1 MSIIKPEVLTYVG
14 SHSQVRYSVPKSDS
28 THVCVKSEG
37 FTPSQPSIV
46 RFRCEYCPQ
55 DFCLKQ
61 YLVEHVDNAHGSLF
75 KPFKAEKFQSHPS
88 IMKPV
93 NPDFDAYEHSTA
105 ILGDTEINEPR
116 TSSSK
121 HTFECG
127 VCHK

>member
-1 MSIIKPEVLTYVG
+1 MSIIKSEILSSVG
-14 SHSQVRYSVPKSDS
+14 SPSQVHEYVSKSYSPEIS
-28 THVCVKSEG
+28 VKSEA
-37 FTPSQPSIV
+37 FIPPQPSV
-46 RFRCEYCPQ
+46 AAFCCEYCPQ
-55 DFCLKQ
+55 EFSLKQ

>member
-1 MSIIKPEVLTYVG
+1 MSIIKPEVLPSVG
-14 SHSQVRYSVPKSDS
+14 SHSEVRETVL
-28 THVCVKSEG
+28 KSETAHVSVK
-37 FTPSQPSIV
+37 FEAFIPPQPSIDH
-46 RFRCEYCPQ
+46 FRCEYCPQ
-55 DFCLKQ
+55 EFNLKQ